1 MSALILGGKSM
12 VNLDINILTNKV
24 DSLIKLC
31 DQLAVENQ
39 GLKDQQENWP
49 IERSR
54 LIEQNNQAKQKIV
67 QIISRLKSLEQA
79 G

>member
-1 MSALILGGKSM
+1 ME
-12 VNLDINILTNKV
+12 NLDINILTSKV

>member
-1 MSALILGGKSM
+1 ME
-12 VNLDINILTNKV
+12 NLDINTLTAKV

-31 DQLAVENQ
+31 DQLASENQ
-39 GLKDQQENWP
+39 GLKERQESWP

>member
-1 MSALILGGKSM
+1 MD
-12 VNLDINILTNKV
+12 NFDIKTLETKI
-24 DSLIKLC
+24 DSLIKHC
-31 DQLAVENQ
+31 DQLSAENQ
-39 GLKDQQENWP
+39 GLKQQQQGWP

-54 LIEQNNQAKQKIV
+54 LIEQNTQAKQKIV

>member
-1 MSALILGGKSM
+1 MES
-12 VNLDINILTNKV
+12 LDINALAGKIDT
-24 DSLIKLC
+24 LIKLC
-31 DQLAVENQ
+31 DQLSVENQ
-39 GLKDQQENWP
+39 IMKEQQENWP
-49 IERSR
+49 VERAR

>member
-12 VNLDINILTNKV
+12 ENLDISELTTKV
-24 DSLIKLC
+24 DALIKLC
-31 DQLAVENQ
+31 GRLSAENQ
-39 GLKDQQENWP
+39 EFEARQENWP
-49 IERSR
+49 IERAR

>member
-1 MSALILGGKSM
+1 ME
-12 VNLDINILTNKV
+12 NLDINILTSKV

-31 DQLAVENQ
+31 NQLSAENL
-39 GLKDQQENWP
+39 GLRDQQENWP
-49 IERSR
+49 VERSR